1 MSRYAISD
9 IHGCVNTFK
18 KTLRQIE
25 FSKDDELYLLGD
37 YIDRG
42 PDSKGVIDYIWD
54 LQNSGYYVQCIR
66 GNHEEM
72 MLEGLTK
79 SSTQSS
85 WKMHGGRETLASF
98 EAQEI
103 ANVSYEYL
111 EWMQK
116 LPYCIE
122 LDNYILVHAGLNF
135 KIDDPLD
142 DEQGMIWSRHWSHE
156 IRKDWLR
163 GRIIVHGHTPL
174 SQDAIEAGLSLLNE
188 IPALNIDNG
197 CVYDRLG
204 QGQLCVFDLDA
215 KQLTFVKRAE

>member
-1 MSRYAISD
+1 
-9 IHGCVNTFK
+9 
-18 KTLRQIE
+18 
-25 FSKDDELYLLGD
+25 
-37 YIDRG
+37 
-42 PDSKGVIDYIWD
+42 
-54 LQNSGYYVQCIR
+54 
-66 GNHEEM
+66 M

-215 KQLTFVKRAE
+215 KELTFVKRAE